1 MDEKKYEIPCYEEDE
16 TEISLLDIL
25 LIIAEGKKV
34 ILSFFLIFLIV
45 GLGYGIFMKKP
56 EYASSMQIAAI
67 TQESVNVGEF
77 KVNVRGDF
85 IAGIIKSDSVLNSVI
100 DQNDLLKNEDGT
112 TKTRI
117 QARKSLSDSIE
128 PNVDAKSGIVTVTV
142 KEKTPEK
149 ALTVAKSLY
158 DSSLEILQ
166 EMGMTISGQR
176 DAYIQSEIEKNIE
189 KIQKF
194 KEETSS
200 TTSNKD
206 IDQLLKTMS
215 LLSLYEEGAVYR
227 KSAPMVVQ
235 LVSPPTL
242 PDQPLPRGRGK
253 IAALSGILGLFV
265 GLTFAFISHFLRVSS
280 SDPETAEKV
289 KRLKE
294 LAGFKRER
302 AN

>member
-1 MDEKKYEIPCYEEDE
+1 
-16 TEISLLDIL
+16 DIL
-25 LIIAEGKKV
+25 LIIAEGKKIIITC
-34 ILSFFLIFLIV
+34 ILVCLIA
-45 GLGYGIFMKKP
+45 GLGYALFLNKP

-67 TQESVNVGEF
+67 TQNSP
-77 KVNVRGDF
+77 KTGDF
-85 IAGIIKSDSVLNSVI
+85 NIYVSGNLISGILTSDSVLDSVI

-112 TKTRI
+112 AKTRV

-128 PNVDAKSGIVTVTV
+128 PNVDAKSGIVTVKV
-142 KEKTPEK
+142 KNSSPEK

-166 EMGMTISGQR
+166 EMGMTISGQK
-176 DAYIQSEIEKNIE
+176 DTYIQSEIEKNIE
-189 KIQKF
+189 KIEEF
-194 KEETSS
+194 KQDTA
-200 TTSNKD
+200 NGVVHKD
-206 IDQLLKTMS
+206 IDQLLKTLS

-227 KSAPMVVQ
+227 KSAPMVIQ

-280 SDPETAEKV
+280 SDPETAQKV

>member
-1 MDEKKYEIPCYEEDE
+1 LDEKKYEIPCYEEDE

-34 ILSFFLIFLIV
+34 ILSFFLIFLLV

-67 TQESVNVGEF
+67 TQNSP
-77 KVNVRGDF
+77 KTGDF
-85 IAGIIKSDSVLNSVI
+85 NIYVSGNLISGILTSDSVLDSVI

-112 TKTRI
+112 AKTRV
-117 QARKSLSDSIE
+117 QARKSLSDNIE

-142 KEKTPEK
+142 KDRYPEK

-166 EMGMTISGQR
+166 EMGMTISGQK

-189 KIQKF
+189 KIEEF
-194 KEETSS
+194 KQDPT
-200 TTSNKD
+200 NGVVRKD
-206 IDQLLKTMS
+206 IDQLLT
-215 LLSLYEEGAVYR
+215 VYR

-265 GLTFAFISHFLRVSS
+265 GLTFAFIKHFWAVSS
-280 SDPETAEKV
+280 SDPETEEKV
-289 KRLKE
+289 RRLKE
-294 LAGFKRER
+294 LIGIKGRTAS
-302 AN
+302 

>member
-1 MDEKKYEIPCYEEDE
+1 MDERKYEIPCYEEDE

-25 LIIAEGKKV
+25 LIIAQGKKV
-34 ILSFFLIFLIV
+34 ILSFFLIFLIA

-67 TQESVNVGEF
+67 NQYSPKAGEF
-77 KVNVRGDF
+77 NIYLSGNL
-85 IAGIIKSDSVLNSVI
+85 ISGIIESDSVLDSVI
-100 DQNDLLKNEDGT
+100 DKNDLQKNDDGT
-112 TKTRI
+112 TTTRTE
-117 QARKSLSDSIE
+117 ARKKLADSIE
-128 PNVDAKSGIVTVTV
+128 SEVDAKSGIVAVTV
-142 KEKTPEK
+142 KDPSPEKTVSIAE
-149 ALTVAKSLY
+149 SLY
-158 DSSLEILQ
+158 ESSLVILQ
-166 EMGMTISGQR
+166 EMGVFVSGQK
-176 DAYIQSEIEKNIE
+176 DAYIQSEMEKSIE

-194 KEETSS
+194 KKETN
-200 TTSNKD
+200 TSVNKD
-206 IDQLLKTMS
+206 IDELLKTLS
-215 LLSLYEEGAVYR
+215 LFSLYEEGAIYR

>member
-1 MDEKKYEIPCYEEDE
+1 MDERKYEIPCYEEDE

-25 LIIAEGKKV
+25 LIIAEGKKIIISCV
-34 ILSFFLIFLIV
+34 LVSLLA
-45 GLGYGIFMKKP
+45 GLGYALFLNKP
-56 EYASSMQIAAI
+56 EYASTMQIAAI
-67 TQESVNVGEF
+67 NQYSP
-77 KVNVRGDF
+77 KAGDF
-85 IAGIIKSDSVLNSVI
+85 NVYLNGNLIAGIIKSDAVLDSVI
-100 DQNDLLKNEDGT
+100 DQNKLLKGEDGST
-112 TKTRI
+112 ASRI
-117 QARKSLSDSIE
+117 SVRKELADAIDPE
-128 PNVDAKSGIVTVTV
+128 IDAKSGIVRVSV
-142 KEKTPEK
+142 KDQSPEK
-149 ALTVAKSLY
+149 ALNIAKSLY
-158 DSSLEILQ
+158 DSSLVILQ
-166 EMGMTISGQR
+166 DMGVFVSNQR

-206 IDQLLKTMS
+206 IDELLKTLS
-215 LLSLYEEGAVYR
+215 LFSLYEEGAMYR
-227 KSAPMVVQ
+227 NRTPMIVQ
-235 LVSPPTL
+235 LVSPPSL
-242 PDQPLPRGRGK
+242 PDEPMPRGRGK
-253 IAALSGILGLFV
+253 VVVLSTILGMFL

>member
-1 MDEKKYEIPCYEEDE
+1 MDERKYEIPCYEEDE

-34 ILSFFLIFLIV
+34 MLSFFLIFLIA

-67 TQESVNVGEF
+67 TQNSP
-77 KVNVRGDF
+77 KTGDF
-85 IAGIIKSDSVLNSVI
+85 NIYVSGNLISGILTSDSVLDSVI

-112 TKTRI
+112 AKTRV
-117 QARKSLSDSIE
+117 QARKLLSDSIE

-142 KEKTPEK
+142 KDSSPEK
-149 ALTVAKSLY
+149 ALTVARSLY
-158 DSSLEILQ
+158 DSSLTILQ
-166 EMGMTISGQR
+166 EMGMTISGQK

-189 KIQKF
+189 KIEEF
-194 KEETSS
+194 KKSAA
-200 TTSNKD
+200 NGVVPKD

-227 KSAPMVVQ
+227 NSAPMVVQ

-280 SDPETAEKV
+280 SDPETAQKM

-294 LAGFKRER
+294 LAGFKRDI

>member
-67 TQESVNVGEF
+67 PQESVNVGEF

-149 ALTVAKSLY
+149 ALTVAKALY
-158 DSSLEILQ
+158 DSSLVILQ
-166 EMGMTISGQR
+166 EMGMTISGQK

-189 KIQKF
+189 KIEEF
-194 KEETSS
+194 KQDPT
-200 TTSNKD
+200 NGVVRKD

>member
-1 MDEKKYEIPCYEEDE
+1 MDERKFEIPCYEEDE

-34 ILSFFLIFLIV
+34 ILSFFLIFLLA
-45 GLGYGIFMKKP
+45 GLGYGILIKKP
-56 EYASSMQIAAI
+56 EFGSSMQLAAL
-67 TQESVNVGEF
+67 TQESKRV
-77 KVNVRGDF
+77 GDF
-85 IAGIIKSDSVLNSVI
+85 NIFVSGNLISGILTSDSVLDSVI
-100 DQNDLLKNEDGT
+100 DKNNLLKKEDGT
-112 TKTRI
+112 TVTRI
-117 QARKSLSDSIE
+117 KARKTLLDSIDSK
-128 PNVDAKSGIVTVTV
+128 VDDKSSIVTVTV
-142 KEKTPEK
+142 KDKSPEK
-149 ALTVAKSLY
+149 ALIVAKSLY
-158 DSSLEILQ
+158 DSSLTILQ
-166 EMGMTISGQR
+166 EMGMTISGHK
-176 DAYIQSEIEKNIE
+176 DAYIQSEIEKNID
-189 KIQKF
+189 KIEEF
-194 KEETSS
+194 KKS
-200 TTSNKD
+200 TGNGVVNKD

-265 GLTFAFISHFLRVSS
+265 GLTFAFISHFLRASS
-280 SDPETAEKV
+280 SDPETAEKM

>member
-25 LIIAEGKKV
+25 LIIAEGKKIIISCV
-34 ILSFFLIFLIV
+34 LVCLLA
-45 GLGYGIFMKKP
+45 GLGYALFLNKP
-56 EYASSMQIAAI
+56 EYASTMQIAAI
-67 TQESVNVGEF
+67 NQYSP
-77 KVNVRGDF
+77 KAGDF
-85 IAGIIKSDSVLNSVI
+85 NVYLNGNLIAGIIKSDAVLDSVI
-100 DQNDLLKNEDGT
+100 DQNKLLKGEDGST
-112 TKTRI
+112 ASRI
-117 QARKSLSDSIE
+117 SVRKELADAIDPE
-128 PNVDAKSGIVTVTV
+128 IDAKSGIVRVSV
-142 KEKTPEK
+142 KDQSPEK
-149 ALTVAKSLY
+149 ALNIAKSLY
-158 DSSLEILQ
+158 DSSLVILQ
-166 EMGMTISGQR
+166 DMGVFVSNQR

-265 GLTFAFISHFLRVSS
+265 GLTFAFIKHFWVVSS
-280 SDPETAEKV
+280 SDPETEEKV
-289 KRLKE
+289 RRLKE
-294 LAGFKRER
+294 LIGIKGRTAS
-302 AN
+302 

>member
-1 MDEKKYEIPCYEEDE
+1 LDERKYEIPCYEEDE

-25 LIIAEGKKV
+25 LIIAEGKKIIISCV
-34 ILSFFLIFLIV
+34 LVCLLA
-45 GLGYGIFMKKP
+45 GLGYALFLNKP
-56 EYASSMQIAAI
+56 EYASTMQIAAI
-67 TQESVNVGEF
+67 NQYSP
-77 KVNVRGDF
+77 KAGDF
-85 IAGIIKSDSVLNSVI
+85 NVYLNGNLIAGIIKSDAVLDSVI
-100 DQNDLLKNEDGT
+100 DQNKLLKGEDGST
-112 TKTRI
+112 ASRI
-117 QARKSLSDSIE
+117 SVRKELADAIDPE
-128 PNVDAKSGIVTVTV
+128 IDAKSGIVRVSV
-142 KEKTPEK
+142 KDQSPEK
-149 ALTVAKSLY
+149 ALNIAKSLY
-158 DSSLEILQ
+158 DSSLVILQ
-166 EMGMTISGQR
+166 DMGVFVSNQR

-265 GLTFAFISHFLRVSS
+265 GLTFAFIKHFWVVSS
-280 SDPETAEKV
+280 SDPETEEKV
-289 KRLKE
+289 RRLKE
-294 LAGFKRER
+294 LIGIKGRTAS
-302 AN
+302 

>member
-1 MDEKKYEIPCYEEDE
+1 LDEKKYEIPCYEEDE

-25 LIIAEGKKV
+25 LIIAEGKKIIISCV
-34 ILSFFLIFLIV
+34 LVCLLA
-45 GLGYGIFMKKP
+45 GLGYALFLNKP
-56 EYASSMQIAAI
+56 EYASTMQIAAI
-67 TQESVNVGEF
+67 NQYSP
-77 KVNVRGDF
+77 KAGDF
-85 IAGIIKSDSVLNSVI
+85 NVYLNGNLIAGIIKSDAVLDSVI
-100 DQNDLLKNEDGT
+100 DQNKLLKGEDGST
-112 TKTRI
+112 ASRI
-117 QARKSLSDSIE
+117 SVRKELADAIDPE
-128 PNVDAKSGIVTVTV
+128 IDAKSGIVRVSV
-142 KEKTPEK
+142 KDQSPEK
-149 ALTVAKSLY
+149 ALNIAKSLY
-158 DSSLEILQ
+158 DSSLVILQ
-166 EMGMTISGQR
+166 DMGVFVSNQR

-265 GLTFAFISHFLRVSS
+265 GLTFAFIKHFWVVSS
-280 SDPETAEKV
+280 SDPETEEKV
-289 KRLKE
+289 RRLKE
-294 LAGFKRER
+294 LIGIKGRTAS
-302 AN
+302 

>member
-25 LIIAEGKKV
+25 LIIAEGKKIIISCV
-34 ILSFFLIFLIV
+34 LVCLLA
-45 GLGYGIFMKKP
+45 GLGYALFLNKP
-56 EYASSMQIAAI
+56 EYASTMQIAAI
-67 TQESVNVGEF
+67 NQYSP
-77 KVNVRGDF
+77 KAGDF
-85 IAGIIKSDSVLNSVI
+85 NVYLNGNLIAGIIKSDAVLDSVI
-100 DQNDLLKNEDGT
+100 DQNKLLKGEDGST
-112 TKTRI
+112 ASRI
-117 QARKSLSDSIE
+117 SVRKELADAIDPE
-128 PNVDAKSGIVTVTV
+128 IDAKSGIVRVSV
-142 KEKTPEK
+142 KDQSPEK
-149 ALTVAKSLY
+149 ALNIAKSLY
-158 DSSLEILQ
+158 DSSLVILQ
-166 EMGMTISGQR
+166 DMGVFVSNQR

-206 IDQLLKTMS
+206 IDELLKTLS
-215 LLSLYEEGAVYR
+215 LFSLYEEGAMYR
-227 KSAPMVVQ
+227 NRTPMIVQ
-235 LVSPPTL
+235 LVSPPSL
-242 PDQPLPRGRGK
+242 PDEPMPRGRGK
-253 IAALSGILGLFV
+253 VVVLSTILGMFL

>member
-25 LIIAEGKKV
+25 LIIAEGKKIIV
-34 ILSFFLIFLIV
+34 SCVLICLLA
-45 GLGYGIFMKKP
+45 GLGYALFLNKP
-56 EYASSMQIAAI
+56 EYASTMQIAAI
-67 TQESVNVGEF
+67 NQYSP
-77 KVNVRGDF
+77 KAGDF
-85 IAGIIKSDSVLNSVI
+85 NVYLNGNLIAGIIKSDAVLDSVI
-100 DQNDLLKNEDGT
+100 DQNELLKGEDGT

-117 QARKSLSDSIE
+117 QARKSLSDSIK

-158 DSSLEILQ
+158 DSSLVILQ
-166 EMGMTISGQR
+166 DMGVFVSNQR
-176 DAYIQSEIEKNIE
+176 DAYIQTEIEKNIE

-194 KEETSS
+194 KEGANS

-206 IDQLLKTMS
+206 IDELLKTLS
-215 LLSLYEEGAVYR
+215 LFSLYEEGAMYR
-227 KSAPMVVQ
+227 NRTPMIVQ
-235 LVSPPTL
+235 LVSPPSL
-242 PDQPLPRGRGK
+242 PDEPMPRGRGK
-253 IAALSGILGLFV
+253 VVVLSTILGMFL